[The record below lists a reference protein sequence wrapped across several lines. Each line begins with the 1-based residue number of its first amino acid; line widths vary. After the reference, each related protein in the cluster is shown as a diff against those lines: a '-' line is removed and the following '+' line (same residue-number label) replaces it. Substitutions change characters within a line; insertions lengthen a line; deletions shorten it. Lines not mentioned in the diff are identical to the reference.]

1 MFSPKLNLI
10 LTPRSE
16 KDIYAPD
23 LNEATLNILSLIF
36 EFKLATAIHIAR
48 FLGQKEVNRYLYTKL
63 RRLWQGGLLESL
75 QLYQGTRLGMPLYY
89 MLSKEGLNIV
99 AKHHH
104 YDKAYL
110 KTYPS
115 PNTLISSGLF
125 HHEAEIVE
133 LASLE
138 SLASSDKIKIA
149 FVGEVGSLLREAR
162 SDKRIEV
169 LTPDYTVFYTTNDI
183 TETVYTEFER
193 SNKSIGAMM
202 RKIERYD
209 RNLEPNEREHTTLR
223 LIFDNER
230 MERSFWLHLLL
241 ERSHLARNLRI
252 MTTNLVLVQTTE
264 QFVEAVYAAEDL
276 IKLKRDGRVMAE
288 VEKRERLFKMF

>member
-10 LTPRSE
+10 LTPRSD
-16 KDIYAPD
+16 KDVYAPD

-48 FLGQKEVNRYLYTKL
+48 FLGQKDVNRYLYTKL

-89 MLSKEGLNIV
+89 MLSKEGLSIV

-115 PNTLISSGLF
+115 PNALIASGLF
-125 HHEAEIVE
+125 QHEAEIVE

-138 SLASSDKIKIA
+138 SLASTGKIKIT
-149 FVGEVGSLLREAR
+149 FVGEVGSLIREAR

-169 LTPDYTVFYTTNDI
+169 LTPDYTVFYTTEGI
-183 TETVYTEFER
+183 AETVYTEFER

-223 LIFDNER
+223 LIFENER

-252 MTTNLVLVQTTE
+252 VTTNLALLQTTE
-264 QFVEAVYAAEDL
+264 QFLEEIYATEDS

-288 VEKRERLFKMF
+288 VEKRERLFRVF